1 MVSTAIVKDKRY
13 LRHYTG
19 EYHPENHHRLEAI
32 YEMLEEEGMKGKFR
46 EIVPRPAAREE
57 LEMVHTS
64 RYVDQIAATYG
75 RDHTM
80 LDPDTSTSS
89 ESWEIA
95 RLAVGGLLNLVD
107 GVMKGDLKNG
117 FALVRPP
124 GHHAETNRGMGFCIF
139 NNVAIAA
146 KYARQKYNLEKIM
159 IVDWDLHHGN
169 GTQNAFYEDPHVLYF
184 STHQFPYYPGSGS
197 MGEIGRG
204 EGTGFTVNVP
214 LPGGQGDI
222 EYVQIFRQLLYPIAE
237 EYAPQLLLVSAG
249 FDIYFQDP
257 LGAMDVTPG
266 GFYRMTEI
274 VMEIAKKCC
283 EERIIMVLEGGYDL
297 TGLRESVKASLKKLG
312 EIEYSVPNEGKK
324 RKEMAE
330 TKEIIKSVRTVQ
342 KKFWKLL

>member
-13 LRHYTG
+13 LRHITG
-19 EYHPENHHRLEAI
+19 EYHPENHHRLEVI

-46 EIVPRPAAREE
+46 EVAPRIATREE

-75 RDHTM
+75 RDYTM
-80 LDPDTSTSS
+80 LDPDTSTSA
-89 ESWEIA
+89 ESWEVA

-107 GVMKGDLKNG
+107 GVMKGDYKNG

-139 NNVAIAA
+139 NNVAVAA
-146 KYARQKYNLEKIM
+146 KYARQKYSLERIL

-197 MGEIGRG
+197 IGEVGKG
-204 EGTGFTVNVP
+204 EGTGLTVNVP
-214 LPGGQGDI
+214 LPGGQGDD
-222 EYVQIFRQLLYPIAE
+222 EYVQIFKEILYPIAE
-237 EYAPQLLLVSAG
+237 EFIPQLVMVSAG

-257 LGAMDVTPG
+257 LGAMDVTPR
-266 GFYRMTEI
+266 GFCRMTEI
-274 VMEIAKKCC
+274 MMEIARKCC
-283 EERIIMVLEGGYDL
+283 QERLVMVLEGGYNL
-297 TGLRESVKASLKKLG
+297 TGLRESVEASLRRLG
-312 EIEYSVPNEGKK
+312 GMEYRGMKEDGRRK
-324 RKEMAE
+324 RL
-330 TKEIIKSVRTVQ
+330 TGTNEIIKSVRTVQ
-342 KKFWKLL
+342 KKFWKTL

>member
-32 YEMLEEEGMKGKFR
+32 YEMLEEEGMKGQFR
-46 EIVPRPAAREE
+46 EIEPRLATREE

-75 RDHTM
+75 RDYTM

-89 ESWEIA
+89 ESWEVA

-107 GVMKGDLKNG
+107 GVVQGDFKNG

-146 KYARQKYNLEKIM
+146 KYARQKYNLEKIL

-169 GTQNAFYEDPHVLYF
+169 GTQNAFYEDHHVLYF

-197 MGEIGRG
+197 IGEIGRG
-204 EGTGFTVNVP
+204 KGTGFTVNVP
-214 LPGGQGDI
+214 LPGGQGDA
-222 EYVQIFRQLLYPIAE
+222 EYVQIFRELLCPIAE
-237 EYAPQLLLVSAG
+237 EYVPQLVLVSAG

-257 LGAMDVTPG
+257 LGAMNVTPG
-266 GFYRMTEI
+266 GFYLLTAIMI
-274 VMEIAKKCC
+274 EIAQKCC
-283 EERIIMVLEGGYDL
+283 QDRVLMVLEGGYNL
-297 TGLRESVKASLKKLG
+297 TGLRESVKASLKRLG
-312 EIEYSVPNEGKK
+312 GMEYKGLPGSEK
-324 RKEMAE
+324 RKEMTG
-330 TKEIIKSVRTVQ
+330 TKEIINPVKTVQ